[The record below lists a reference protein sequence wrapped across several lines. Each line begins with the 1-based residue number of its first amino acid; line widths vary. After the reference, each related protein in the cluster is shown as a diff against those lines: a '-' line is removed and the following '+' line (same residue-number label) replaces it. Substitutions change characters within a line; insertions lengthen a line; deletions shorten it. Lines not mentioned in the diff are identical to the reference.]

1 MAVWDIIGNSLDNT
15 QPDLLNSSY
24 NNIFGDSTLQLVG
37 GARTTNIIG
46 ADQKFLFDWEILVE
60 SLVDKTGM
68 LENPVFK
75 PIFEFM
81 MGSGGNASINIGDNN
96 SVNLLG
102 EMLLT
107 AKIGHTCTVNLDDP
121 WPLLTDPPSP
131 TYDQDLAK
139 FKADYQ
145 LVGLANTVIV
155 ITVLICMSIAYFK
168 YHNFTESAGAGE
180 ESGEQ
185 SPSIEETKA
194 LILGLGLG
202 VENRLYLYINQ
213 YLQSLGKLKAS
224 EKLKADLQA
233 KSAAEKAT
241 GAAIAKAQAAADAA
255 QAAAN
260 AAQSAA
266 NAAQATANDAA
277 KEASAATQAAAKTAA
292 ANAADMALINQQ
304 MASLE
309 ERLSKVLDTDI
320 PNLQSAV
327 NLQFASINGVKGT
340 LEKTQEDLD
349 YVTNLAE
356 SNNQTIEYLGS
367 KDVKANLDKINPTT
381 PSLKNLI
388 GW

>member
-1 MAVWDIIGNSLDNT
+1 MAVWEIIGNSLDNT
-15 QPDLLNSSY
+15 LPDLLNSSY

-96 SVNLLG
+96 SINLMG

-107 AKIGHTCTVNLDDP
+107 AKIGHTCTVNLDAP
-121 WPLLTDPPSP
+121 WPLLTNPPSP
-131 TYDQDLAK
+131 TYAQDYAN
-139 FKADYQ
+139 FKSDYQ

-194 LILGLGLG
+194 IILGLGLG
-202 VENRLYLYINQ
+202 IENRLYLYINQ
-213 YLQSLGKLKAS
+213 YLQSLGKSKA
-224 EKLKADLQA
+224 EAKLNADLQA
-233 KSAAEKAT
+233 KAAAEKAT
-241 GAAIAKAQAAADAA
+241 GDVIAKAQAAADAA
-255 QAAAN
+255 KAAADAAMDKATAAEGQAA
-260 AAQSAA
+260 
-266 NAAQATANDAA
+266 T
-277 KEASAATQAAAKTAA
+277 ATQAAQAAATTAA
-292 ANAADMALINQQ
+292 NNAADIALIKQQ
-304 MASLE
+304 LASVE
-309 ERLSKVLDTDI
+309 ERLSRVLDTDI

-327 NLQFASINGVKGT
+327 DLQMESMNGVMGT
-340 LEKTQEDLD
+340 LEKMQVDLK
-349 YVTNLAE
+349 YVSDLAV
-356 SNNQTIEYLGS
+356 SNNQTIQYLGS
-367 KDVKANLDKINPTT
+367 KDVKANLDNINPTT
-381 PSLKNLI
+381 PSWRSFI
-388 GW
+388 GL